1 MHVGTFHSLYLV
13 YLVKD
18 NVVVLVYTVLHM
30 QITPICL
37 SVCLLQ
43 RKDYR
48 VLTECLPSKH
58 EYVLKIRLS
67 PVQEQL
73 YCALLKQRGS
83 DGVIQS
89 IFKFFQT
96 MMRVSRSAGL
106 ATDCYCDAMQNPF
119 LLTASWRP
127 SMLNLEVEDLGLD
140 RPCLGTKNEM

>member
-1 MHVGTFHSLYLV
+1 MCALCASWYVSRLLLGVFGDRPCGSTVF
-13 YLVKD
+13 
-18 NVVVLVYTVLHM
+18 VYTVLHI
-30 QITPICL
+30 QITPLCL

-73 YCALLKQRGS
+73 YCALLEQRGS

-96 MMRVSRSAGL
+96 MMRVSGSAGL
-106 ATDCYCDAMQNPF
+106 ATVAM
-119 LLTASWRP
+119 
-127 SMLNLEVEDLGLD
+127 
-140 RPCLGTKNEM
+140 